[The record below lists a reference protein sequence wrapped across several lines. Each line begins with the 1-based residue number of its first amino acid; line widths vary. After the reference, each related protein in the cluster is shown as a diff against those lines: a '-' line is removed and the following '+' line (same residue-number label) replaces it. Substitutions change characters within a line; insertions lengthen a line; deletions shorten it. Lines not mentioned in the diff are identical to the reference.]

1 MSFLIET
8 ISRRM
13 AVAPISRVA
22 VASASRTR
30 TFTTS
35 IAARKSATET
45 VKDGLKTVDR
55 AVSDKIVDGIDA
67 GENAAT
73 KAKQTAGD
81 VLGQASSEASKL
93 EGEAAGKASELKG
106 QAKGAAHEAAGKAQ
120 GTAEKVKKNL

>member
-67 GENAAT
+67 GGTFCLSYPFWRFMSLDVSPRAT
-73 KAKQTAGD
+73 YLLDPFFNCSNIVSA
-81 VLGQASSEASKL
+81 
-93 EGEAAGKASELKG
+93 
-106 QAKGAAHEAAGKAQ
+106 
-120 GTAEKVKKNL
+120 

>member
-8 ISRRM
+8 VSRRM
-13 AVAPISRVA
+13 AVAPIYRVA
-22 VASASRTR
+22 VASAPR

-67 GENAAT
+67 GGT
-73 KAKQTAGD
+73 FCPSYP
-81 VLGQASSEASKL
+81 VLAV
-93 EGEAAGKASELKG
+93 
-106 QAKGAAHEAAGKAQ
+106 H
-120 GTAEKVKKNL
+120 VP